1 MAWTT
6 AAEVVAAWIGDDAP
20 TDTAKVNVWVGKA
33 ERLLRA
39 KVPGLTERLAVLPV
53 VELDLLGNVQD
64 VVTAMVQRVFRN
76 PEGVR
81 QRQEGSGPFTGSVT
95 FGGDQPGVLW
105 VTEAELS
112 MLAAASS
119 SRGAFTIDMIPAGS
133 MFSTV
138 DLVPDPL
145 YPSDAVYPS

>member
-20 TDTAKVNVWVGKA
+20 SDTAKVDAWIGKA
-33 ERLLRA
+33 ERLLRS
-39 KVPGLTERLAVLPV
+39 KIPGLAERIAVLPV
-53 VELDLLGNVQD
+53 VETDLLDNVKD

-95 FGGDQPGVLW
+95 YGGDLPGALYA
-105 VTEAELS
+105 TDEELAS
-112 MLAAASS
+112 LTLAT
-119 SRGAFTIDMIPAGS
+119 RKRRAFTIDMIPVGS
-133 MFSTV
+133 QYSPYPLT
-138 DLVPDPL
+138 PEPL
-145 YPSDAVYPS
+145 YPSGGVFPS